1 VTTLDVAALAEAAE
15 RAAAGLAA
23 AQDDLNAADARLGDG
38 DTGTMLTR
46 LSQAVAASAIVA
58 APSISEAFRTMAMAA
73 SSSTGSSLG
82 TLVMTALMAMS
93 KGTAGKPMLDTSDLP
108 LLLDLAVETMK
119 ARGGAR
125 PGDKTV
131 LDGLTAVAAALA
143 DGASSAAAARAA
155 VNTFRDQP
163 NRIGRAGRYGDKS
176 RGLDDPGMLAVA
188 VLCAALENEERRQ

>member
-1 VTTLDVAALAEAAE
+1 MTMLDVAALAEAAE

-46 LSQAVAASAIVA
+46 LSQAVAASAIAA
-58 APSISEAFRTMAMAA
+58 APSVSDAFRTMAMDA

-82 TLVMTALMAMS
+82 TLVMTGLMTMS
-93 KGTAGKPMLDTSDLP
+93 KGTAGKPAFDTNDLP
-108 LLLDLAVETMK
+108 ALLDLVIEAM
-119 ARGGAR
+119 ARRGGAKA
-125 PGDKTV
+125 GDKTV
-131 LDGLTAVAAALA
+131 IDAMMAVAAALR
-143 DGASSAAAARAA
+143 DGTSAVEAARTA
-155 VNTFRDQP
+155 VDTFRDQP

-188 VLCAALENEERRQ
+188 VLCAALETEERRP